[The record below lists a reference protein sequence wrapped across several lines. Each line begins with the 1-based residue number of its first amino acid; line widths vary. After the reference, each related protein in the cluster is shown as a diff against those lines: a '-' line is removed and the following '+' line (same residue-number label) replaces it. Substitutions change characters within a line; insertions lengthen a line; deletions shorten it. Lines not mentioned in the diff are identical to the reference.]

1 MCAYLRQHSDVI
13 QNKKVLELGAGC
25 GLCGLVCRM
34 SLRAESVLITD
45 GDHQVLS
52 NLRYNVKLNGLQLAE
67 TDATTIL

>member
-1 MCAYLRQHSDVI
+1 
-13 QNKKVLELGAGC
+13 
-25 GLCGLVCRM
+25 LVCRM